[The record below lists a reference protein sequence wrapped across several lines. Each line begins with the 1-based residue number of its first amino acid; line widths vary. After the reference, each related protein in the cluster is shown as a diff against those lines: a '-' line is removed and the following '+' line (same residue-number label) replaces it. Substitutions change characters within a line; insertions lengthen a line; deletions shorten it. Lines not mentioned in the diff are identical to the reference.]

1 MFADPYYTPS
11 SDIGGTFF
19 LEVPFIC
26 AFEFRELDLK
36 PPKLRSCPRSPIDV
50 PLLFTQA
57 RYQLS
62 VVSAKVLAMV
72 RLPFLVFRP

>member
-19 LEVPFIC
+19 LEVHFVR
-26 AFEFRELDLK
+26 AFKCRELDLK
-36 PPKLRSCPRSPIDV
+36 PPNLRSCPRSPADV

-57 RYQLS
+57 RCQPR
-62 VVSAKVLAMV
+62 VVSAKVWATVL
-72 RLPFLVFRP
+72 LPFLVFRL